1 MKNKKFLIL
10 LTTTALIIA
19 GCVLGVYLLNKP
31 EKKSV
36 AKNTTKKT
44 EQPGKNKS
52 RNSDTTD
59 SENTASEDIPTT
71 GHKMTMAEF
80 KKKYPVGSK
89 IKDPDG
95 YTTIVGYDGD
105 DVLMQLP
112 DGTYGYQTG
121 PLEVLDEQQLEEC
134 AEEQKKADK
143 AYKEGKY
150 PDNEIGHQRAMDK
163 YREVTKAYID
173 GKIDKQPKNT
183 DYDNEY
189 STGINDDTLTV
200 RRTTKG
206 YACIVF
212 EGMVIYESMVMPD
225 GSFEFTDCN
234 VTGTSQALMK
244 WCDDRGIAD
253 YYGLSYKQLQKIFGK
268 LDKNSK
274 SMTLKEFY
282 K

>member
-1 MKNKKFLIL
+1 
-10 LTTTALIIA
+10 
-19 GCVLGVYLLNKP
+19 LGVYLLNKP

-44 EQPGKNKS
+44 EQPDKNKS
-52 RNSDTTD
+52 SNSDTTD
-59 SENTASEDIPTT
+59 SENTSDKTDSAATKSL
-71 GHKMTMAEF
+71 TMAEF

-105 DVLMQLP
+105 DVVFQSP
-112 DGTYGYQTG
+112 DGTYGYTTG
-121 PLEVLDEQQLEEC
+121 PLEVLDELQIKEYTEK
-134 AEEQKKADK
+134 QKKADK

-150 PDNEIGHQRAMDK
+150 PDNVIGHQRAMDK

-173 GKIDKQPKNT
+173 GKIDKVPRFT
-183 DYDNEY
+183 EYYDGD
-189 STGINDDTLTV
+189 STGVDTNNIII
-200 RRTTKG
+200 RYTTKG

-212 EGMVIYESMVMPD
+212 EGMVIYEEMLFPNGYV
-225 GSFEFTDCN
+225 EFTDGVHTC
-234 VTGTSQALMK
+234 TAQALMK

-253 YYGLSYKQLQKIFGK
+253 YYSLSYKQLQQIFGK

-274 SMTLKEFY
+274 SLTYKEWS
-282 K
+282 KSDR